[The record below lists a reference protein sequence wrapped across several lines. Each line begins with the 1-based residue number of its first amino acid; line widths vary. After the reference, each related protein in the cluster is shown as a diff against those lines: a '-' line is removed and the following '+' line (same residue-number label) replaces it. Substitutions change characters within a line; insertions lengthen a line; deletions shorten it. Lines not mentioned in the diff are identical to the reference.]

1 MTSNSIRRISMKSL
15 YVTSVER
22 FSGKTAT
29 CLAIGTRL
37 KADGYRVGYLKPL
50 SLQPWMISGKIADE
64 DAGFVKEILELNLEP
79 WELSPIVL
87 TPEYLRTYLTDI
99 NHEDL
104 MKKIKEAHDLAGYDK
119 DVLLLEGGGSLREGY
134 VVGLPT
140 PAVARELD
148 TQVLAIV
155 KYRDEVRLLDDTLA
169 AQERLGDTLCGV
181 LINRVPKESLEFVDE
196 IARPFF
202 EKRGISIFGVL
213 PEERGL
219 SAITVGEIIDV
230 IDAEVLT
237 SDIRR
242 EALVQNLT
250 VGAMTAEV
258 ALRRFRR
265 YPNKAVITGGDRTDI
280 QLAALDTSTTCLV
293 LTGNLHPNPLVV
305 KQAEEFGVAVLL
317 VRTNTMETVEA
328 IERIIGKTRLGQA
341 SKLQQFKELLEEHC
355 DCTQFYKAIGLK

>member
-1 MTSNSIRRISMKSL
+1 MKSL
-15 YVTSVER
+15 YITSVER

-37 KADGYRVGYLKPL
+37 RADGYRVGYLKPL
-50 SLQPWMISGKIADE
+50 SLQPWRVSGKIADE

-79 WELSPIVL
+79 WDLSPIVL
-87 TPEYLRTYLTDI
+87 TPEYLRAYLTDE

-104 MKKIKEAHDLAGYDK
+104 MKKVKEAHDRAGYGQ

-140 PAVARELD
+140 PAVAKELD
-148 TQVLAIV
+148 SLVLAIV
-155 KYRDEVRLLDDTLA
+155 KYRDEIRLLDDSLA
-169 AQERLGDTLCGV
+169 AKERLGDTLCGI
-181 LINRVPKESLEFVDE
+181 LINRVPKEESKYVEE
-196 IARPFF
+196 IARPYL

-230 IDAEVLT
+230 VDAEVI
-237 SDIRR
+237 SSFIKR
-242 EALVQNLT
+242 EALVENLT

-258 ALRRFRR
+258 ALSRFRR

-280 QLAALDTSTTCLV
+280 QLAALETSTTCLV

-305 KQAEEFGVAVLL
+305 KQAEVFGVAVLL

-328 IERIIGKTRLGQA
+328 IERIIGKTRLGQSA
-341 SKLQQFKELLEEHC
+341 KLQQFKELFEEHC